1 MRTRNHRTTEQLIVS
16 IAAGLL
22 MATATATATAA
33 TPTDRASKASGPDSA
48 KAALVAFMQCDQSF
62 FARLSAN
69 PQSFGPAVA
78 VSATGGV
85 ASPTVPDPL
94 SEQGQVQTFR
104 QPVEVDGL
112 KLMAYR
118 NEVSYDDTMG
128 AFVWWG
134 FDVEGSETSV
144 AKVVNQLLNPEQRLV
159 KTNGYWARGEYR
171 QVSDP
176 LDAWQR
182 GGQGSGTVTAK
193 GSVERVLLIE
203 KHETKGRVKLYCT
216 LQGSVTSPLLQ
227 LLRPDLPASAH
238 R

>member
-22 MATATATATAA
+22 MATATAA
-33 TPTDRASKASGPDSA
+33 TPTNSALKASDPDSA
-48 KAALVAFMQCDQSF
+48 KAALVAFMRCDQSF

-69 PQSFGPAVA
+69 PQSFGPDVA

-85 ASPTVPDPL
+85 ASPTVVDPL
-94 SEQGQVQTFR
+94 SERDQVQTFR

-134 FDVEGSETSV
+134 FDVEGSEASV
-144 AKVVNQLLNPEQRLV
+144 AKAVNQLLSPEQRLV
-159 KTNGYWARGEYR
+159 ETNGYWARGEHR

-203 KHETKGRVKLYCT
+203 EHETNGRVKLYCT
-216 LQGSVTSPLLQ
+216 LQGTVTPPLLQ